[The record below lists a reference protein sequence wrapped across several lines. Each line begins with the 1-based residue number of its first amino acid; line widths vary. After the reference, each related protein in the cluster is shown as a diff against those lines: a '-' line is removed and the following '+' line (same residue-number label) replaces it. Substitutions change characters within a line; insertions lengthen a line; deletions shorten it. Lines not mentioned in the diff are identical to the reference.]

1 MTAESESPNYHV
13 VAKGL
18 TSLGLIIVI
27 GFGPLLAAEEFIEQH
42 WSSITTTA
50 EPWLIPLF
58 LGFAAG
64 TGAMIVAGRLGETRV
79 NEWYVY
85 FESYFETLRYPVD
98 PDRED
103 DRSV

>member
-1 MTAESESPNYHV
+1 MSESQSYHV

-18 TSLGLIIVI
+18 TSLGLIVAI
-27 GFGPLLAAEEFIEQH
+27 GFGPLLAAEEFMERH
-42 WSSITTTA
+42 WSSLATTA

-64 TGAMIVAGRLGETRV
+64 AGAMIVAGRLGQTRV

-85 FESYFETLRYPVD
+85 FESYFETLRYPVN
-98 PDRED
+98 PDGED